1 MIFVSIGEVEFNNS
15 ESKCFVL
22 ERYQRY
28 REVDMNHD
36 NDNDDDNDNDNDN
49 GSDNDNDDA
58 ASVLG
63 NCIHTSHPIRFLLG
77 NLVCNQNLQ
86 IS

>member
-1 MIFVSIGEVEFNNS
+1 M
-15 ESKCFVL
+15 
-22 ERYQRY
+22 
-28 REVDMNHD
+28 MTMTMT
-36 NDNDDDNDNDNDN
+36 NDDNDN
-49 GSDNDNDDA
+49 GSDSDSDNDNDNDDA

-63 NCIHTSHPIRFLLG
+63 NFIHTSHPIRFLLG